1 MANQYLEQVEFD
13 TSNPE
18 PRCACVLL
26 VDVSGSMAGEPI
38 QQLNEGLL
46 AFQQALN
53 ADSLASLR
61 VELAVVS
68 FGSNVTV
75 ARDFVTANQFQPPR
89 LSASGST
96 PMGQAINL
104 ALDMVTQR
112 KSTYQQNGVAYY
124 RPWIFLIT
132 DGAPT
137 DEWQSAAQ
145 RVKQSEASKGVA
157 FFAVGVQ
164 GANMNTLS
172 QIATRTPLQLK
183 GLNFRSMFVWLSQ
196 SLTSVSH
203 SQVGQQTP
211 LPAPQ
216 GWAEV

>member
-38 QQLNEGLL
+38 QQLNAGLQG
-46 AFQQALN
+46 FQQALT
-53 ADSLASLR
+53 ADSLAALR
-61 VELAVVS
+61 VELAIVS
-68 FGSNVTV
+68 FGSTVTV
-75 ARDFVTANQFQPPR
+75 AQDFVTANQFQPPR

-104 ALDMVTQR
+104 ALDMLTQR

-145 RVKQSEASKGVA
+145 RVKQLEASKGVA

-164 GANMNTLS
+164 GANMNTLG
-172 QIATRTPLQLK
+172 QITTRTPLQLK

>member
-26 VDVSGSMAGEPI
+26 VDVSGSMGGEPI
-38 QQLNEGLL
+38 QQLNEGLV

-68 FGSNVTV
+68 FGCNVTV
-75 ARDFVTANQFQPPR
+75 ARDFVTANQFQPPK

-104 ALDMVTQR
+104 GLDMVTQR
-112 KSTYQQNGVAYY
+112 KSTYQQNGVPYY

-145 RVKQSEASKGVA
+145 RVKQLEASKGVA

-164 GANMNTLS
+164 GANMNTLG

>member
-26 VDVSGSMAGEPI
+26 VDVSGSMSGEPI
-38 QQLNEGLL
+38 QQLNEGLV

-61 VELAVVS
+61 VELAIVS

-75 ARDFVTANQFQPPR
+75 ARDFVTANQFQPPK

-104 ALDMVTQR
+104 GLDMVTQR

-145 RVKQSEASKGVA
+145 RVKQLEASKGVA

-164 GANMNTLS
+164 GANMNTLG

>member
-18 PRCACVLL
+18 PRCACMLL

-61 VELAVVS
+61 VELAIVS
-68 FGSNVTV
+68 FGSTVTV

>member
-61 VELAVVS
+61 VELAIVS
-68 FGSNVTV
+68 FGSTVTV

-145 RVKQSEASKGVA
+145 RVKQLEASKGVA

>member
-1 MANQYLEQVEFD
+1 MSNQFLEQVEFD

-38 QQLNEGLL
+38 QQLNDGLVT
-46 AFQQALN
+46 FQQALV

-68 FGSNVTV
+68 FGSTVTV
-75 ARDFVTANQFQPPR
+75 ERDFVTANQFQPPR
-89 LSASGST
+89 LRATGST
-96 PMGQAINL
+96 PMGQAINQ
-104 ALDMVTQR
+104 ALDMITQR
-112 KSTYQQNGVAYY
+112 KQTYQQNGVAYY

-137 DEWQSAAQ
+137 DEWQGAAQ
-145 RVKQSEASKGVA
+145 RVKQAEASKGVA

-164 GANMNTLS
+164 GANMNTLG
-172 QIATRTPLQLK
+172 QIATRSPLHLK
-183 GLNFRSMFVWLSQ
+183 GLDFRSMFVWLSQ